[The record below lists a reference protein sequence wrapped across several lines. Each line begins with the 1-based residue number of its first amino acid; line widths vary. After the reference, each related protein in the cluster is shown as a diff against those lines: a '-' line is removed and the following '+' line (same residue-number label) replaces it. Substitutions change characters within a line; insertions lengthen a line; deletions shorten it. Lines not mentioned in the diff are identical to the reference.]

1 MLTCTALTLW
11 LTACATRAA
20 EDWVLPGQ
28 SVRSQ
33 QAEPPSPRAKPEAG
47 VFLIASRTLTDPN
60 FRKSVVL
67 LIEHTP
73 SGTAGLI
80 INKATQVPVSLALPQ
95 IPELAKKKETVHIGG
110 PVALDSITLL
120 VKTRHRMSEAKPI
133 VNDIYLT
140 ASESMLREL
149 VKSDWPHTALRYYAG
164 HAGWGPGQLEFE
176 LQQGSWHLL
185 HVDTDLIFERKAEEI
200 WPELIRH
207 AEGVWTCRCPLD
219 LAVPLAAYGLRDS
232 AVHDQHR
239 AIQFNKVVRIE

>member
-1 MLTCTALTLW
+1 MLACTALTLW
-11 LTACATRAA
+11 LTACANSAA
-20 EDWVLPGQ
+20 EDWVLHGQ

-33 QAEPPSPRAKPEAG
+33 QAAPPSPRAKPQVG

-60 FRKSVVL
+60 FRESVVL
-67 LIEHTP
+67 LIEYTP

-80 INKATQVPVSLALPQ
+80 INRATQVPVSLALPQ
-95 IPELAKKKETVHIGG
+95 IPELAKEKDTIHIGG

-120 VKTRHRMSEAKPI
+120 VKTRHRMRDAKAI

-140 ASESMLREL
+140 ASESVLREL
-149 VKSDWPHTALRYYAG
+149 VKSDWSHTALRFYAG

-176 LQQGSWHLL
+176 LQRGSWYLL

-219 LAVPLAAYGLRDS
+219 LGASRPASFSGAELFPSLTLPTSGARF
-232 AVHDQHR
+232 R
-239 AIQFNKVVRIE
+239 